1 MRNTKSV
8 DNIEHKKIQNAWF
21 RIIDTADEL
30 DDLLADYFMWDTERI
45 IRIQSLLD
53 YLKSKTGEFYT
64 KFNTN
69 LQGGK
74 KQETKR
80 TNRK

>member
-30 DDLLADYFMWDTERI
+30 DDLLADYFMGDTERI
-45 IRIQSLLD
+45 IRIQ
-53 YLKSKTGEFYT
+53 KIG
-64 KFNTN
+64 
-69 LQGGK
+69 
-74 KQETKR
+74 R
-80 TNRK
+80 AHV